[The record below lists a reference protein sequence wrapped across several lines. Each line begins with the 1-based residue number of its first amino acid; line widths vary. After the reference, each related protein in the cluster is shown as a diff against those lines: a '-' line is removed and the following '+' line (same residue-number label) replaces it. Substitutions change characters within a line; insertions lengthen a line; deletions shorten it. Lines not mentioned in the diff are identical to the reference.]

1 MDYTQG
7 AMRNATRK
15 NYFPVR
21 SEPMSQGTRCRQLA
35 EYVVFESPLN
45 MMCDSPTNYRANQE
59 CTDFISAVP
68 TVWDETVAIDG
79 KVAQYVA
86 VARRSG
92 DVWYVGAMTDWDAR
106 EMTLDL
112 GFLPDGEYEIEI
124 FRDGVNAKKIASD
137 YKRVVETLPSDR
149 KVSLSMAPGGGW
161 VARICAAH

>member
-1 MDYTQG
+1 M
-7 AMRNATRK
+7 
-15 NYFPVR
+15 
-21 SEPMSQGTRCRQLA
+21 
-35 EYVVFESPLN
+35 
-45 MMCDSPTNYRANQE
+45 
-59 CTDFISAVP
+59 
-68 TVWDETVAIDG
+68 
-79 KVAQYVA
+79 AQYVA

-112 GFLPDGEYEIEI
+112 GFLPEGEYEIEI
-124 FRDGVNAKKIASD
+124 FRDGVNAKRIASD